1 MVGEVKG
8 NADFCEGCL
17 AMQRRRKQE
26 EERQRKERG
35 NDNGE
40 KNWGRGWG

>member
-8 NADFCEGCL
+8 NADSCEGCL

-26 EERQRKERG
+26 EGEAAKRKG
-35 NDNGE
+35 
-40 KNWGRGWG
+40 